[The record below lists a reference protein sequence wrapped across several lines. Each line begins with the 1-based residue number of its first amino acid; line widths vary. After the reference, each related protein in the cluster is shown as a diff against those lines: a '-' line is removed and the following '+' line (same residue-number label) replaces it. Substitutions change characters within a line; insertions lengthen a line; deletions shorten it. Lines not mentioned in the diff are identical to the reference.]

1 VDFTAS
7 VQPLSIVQP
16 RDATVGWMT
25 GIQRRCWLFVVLS
38 AEWTVYR
45 NSTGYFRR
53 AIIHRVPC
61 TLALSDTVPPLPP
74 SFTRTKKLLPALRV
88 TW

>member
-1 VDFTAS
+1 MDFTAFR
-7 VQPLSIVQP
+7 QALSIVQP
-16 RDATVGWMT
+16 RDAASDSST
-25 GIQRRCWLFVVLS
+25 GILRRCWFSAGLS

-45 NSTGYFRR
+45 NPTGYFRR
-53 AIIHRVPC
+53 AIIQRVPC